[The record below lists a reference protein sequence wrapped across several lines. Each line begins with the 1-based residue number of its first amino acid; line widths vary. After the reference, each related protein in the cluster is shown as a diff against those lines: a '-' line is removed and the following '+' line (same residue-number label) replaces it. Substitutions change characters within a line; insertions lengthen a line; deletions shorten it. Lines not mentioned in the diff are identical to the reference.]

1 MAAATTLSREELV
14 DKPYNYLYAMASAPE
29 RCAGAD
35 GVTDGIYKGFRGS
48 IKQVLAEYIVKT
60 RQIRQGELL
69 ANQQG
74 RLGALLA
81 KQQGEIQLL
90 LAKQQGEIQQQ
101 CFPSNSR

>member
-1 MAAATTLSREELV
+1 M
-14 DKPYNYLYAMASAPE
+14 YLHAMARASE

-35 GVTDGIYKGFRGS
+35 GVTDGIYKGFEGS
-48 IKQVLAEYIVKT
+48 TKQELADYIVKT

-74 RLGALLA
+74 GLGALLA

-90 LAKQQGEIQQQ
+90 LASM
-101 CFPSNSR
+101 FLR